1 MTIPFCEKDDMVRY
15 MSLAGVIAFS
25 DHEQTGEENDDVID
39 DCREQATDEL
49 IGQLLKLYE
58 PAELAKSRLVT
69 RWATVL
75 ACYYL
80 CRTRGNP
87 VPDSLHEAYD
97 KLTMDGGTLAKVL
110 DNQFYIPDI
119 ARRGVSVPTF
129 SNMTIDRRYRRE
141 KVRVIRSISSDISS
155 KLDQDFAP
163 EVPSDR

>member
-1 MTIPFCEKDDMVRY
+1 MLELRQMSIRDLKKIMNDTGMHYEPKDVVEKDDMVRY

-80 CRTRGNP
+80 CRT
-87 VPDSLHEAYD
+87 
-97 KLTMDGGTLAKVL
+97 
-110 DNQFYIPDI
+110 
-119 ARRGVSVPTF
+119 
-129 SNMTIDRRYRRE
+129 
-141 KVRVIRSISSDISS
+141 
-155 KLDQDFAP
+155 
-163 EVPSDR
+163 